1 MNLPALARP
10 DLKVIAPS
18 TPGALKDPM
27 SSAHLPTDVLLLR
40 LRCHRPDVATLAQG
54 LATAPICLELEI
66 ELCRSAWSAASGIAY
81 LYLRLTHRTALS
93 LGTLAP
99 QFDALYR
106 STQLKVSR
114 LAMMADIPG
123 ASHGQQA
130 AVHYA
135 VEMTPE
141 ASWEVELQNWYD
153 SEHLPGLARVQGCVH
168 AQRYWNYDE
177 GPQSLACYDLLDE
190 KVVGSEAW
198 LAVRNT
204 AWSSRM
210 RPRFTDTIRTT
221 FTLQS

>member
-1 MNLPALARP
+1 
-10 DLKVIAPS
+10 
-18 TPGALKDPM
+18 M

-40 LRCHRPDVATLAQG
+40 LRCHRPDVETLAQG
-54 LATAPICLELEI
+54 LATAPICLELET
-66 ELCRSAWSAASGIAY
+66 ELCRSAWSAPSGTAY
-81 LYLRLTHRTALS
+81 LYLRLPHRTALS
-93 LGTLAP
+93 LNILAP
-99 QFDALYR
+99 QFDALRR
-106 STQLKVSR
+106 SAQLKVSR
-114 LAMMADIPG
+114 LALMTDIPG
-123 ASHGQQA
+123 ASHGQRA
-130 AVHYA
+130 TVHYT

-141 ASWEVELQNWYD
+141 ASWEDELQHWYD
-153 SEHLPGLARVQGCVH
+153 SEHLPGLAHVPGCVH

-177 GPQSLACYDLLDE
+177 GPASLACYDLVGE

>member
-1 MNLPALARP
+1 
-10 DLKVIAPS
+10 
-18 TPGALKDPM
+18 M

-54 LATAPICLELEI
+54 LATATICLELGA
-66 ELCRSAWSAASGIAY
+66 ELCRSVWSEPSGTAY
-81 LYLRLTHRTALS
+81 LYLRLPHRTALS
-93 LGTLAP
+93 LNNLAP
-99 QFDALYR
+99 QFNVVSR
-106 STQLKVSR
+106 SAQLKVSR
-114 LAMMADIPG
+114 LALMTDIPG
-123 ASHGQQA
+123 ASHGQKA
-130 AVHYA
+130 NFHYA

-141 ASWEVELQNWYD
+141 ASWEVELQHWYD
-153 SEHLPGLARVQGCVH
+153 SEHLPGLARVPGCVH

-177 GPQSLACYDLLDE
+177 GPKSLACYDLLDE

-210 RPRFTDTIRTT
+210 RPRFTDAIRTS